1 MNRLSNRLLHIAAQV
16 QPADTLADIG
26 CDHGYL
32 PIYLLKSGCIR
43 HAIAMDIGEGPL
55 QRAKEHI
62 AEEQLGN
69 YIQTRLSNGLERL
82 QPGEADAV
90 VIAGMG
96 GSLIVDILTRG
107 KAVVDHLEQLV
118 IEPQSELAG
127 VRCFLRKQNY
137 FVEQEDYVLE
147 DGKFYPILRIL
158 PKQPSDDETLAR
170 QCGLDIS
177 VTDAYGYRLLQ
188 AAHPVLA
195 EYLKKEHDQCEQIL
209 RGLPDGQSGG
219 DRIARRRMDLT
230 AQLLLTHHPLIFSP
244 LKQINTD
251 QFISARVV
259 ELLRTGMSCYAMH
272 TNYDAARMGVLA
284 AQRLG
289 IPAEAPLGDLFERG
303 GCQYGIGSVGDT
315 DNPLTLADL
324 GAQVKDR
331 FGLQTVKIF
340 GDLSGQ
346 VQRVA
351 MCPGAGKSMI
361 PDALAQGAQVLI
373 TGDIDHHSGID
384 AVAQGLSIIDA
395 GHYGI
400 EHIFISD
407 MQQYL
412 NRELPQIEAVAQERR
427 DPFVV
432 I

>member
-1 MNRLSNRLLHIAAQV
+1 MVLGDIIKKLETAAPEDFAQDWDNVGLLVGDRAQDITKVYIALD
-16 QPADTLADIG
+16 ADEA
-26 CDHGYL
+26 
-32 PIYLLKSGCIR
+32 
-43 HAIAMDIGEGPL
+43 AIA
-55 QRAKEHI
+55 QAQ
-62 AEEQLGN
+62 A
-69 YIQTRLSNGLERL
+69 
-82 QPGEADAV
+82 
-90 VIAGMG
+90 
-96 GSLIVDILTRG
+96 
-107 KAVVDHLEQLV
+107 
-118 IEPQSELAG
+118 
-127 VRCFLRKQNY
+127 
-137 FVEQEDYVLE
+137 
-147 DGKFYPILRIL
+147 
-158 PKQPSDDETLAR
+158 
-170 QCGLDIS
+170 CG
-177 VTDAYGYRLLQ
+177 
-188 AAHPVLA
+188 
-195 EYLKKEHDQCEQIL
+195 
-209 RGLPDGQSGG
+209 
-219 DRIARRRMDLT
+219 

-244 LKQINTD
+244 LKKINTD

-289 IPAEAPLGDLFERG
+289 IPAEAPLGDLFERR

-412 NRELPQIEAVAQERR
+412 NRELPQIEAAAQERR

>member
-1 MNRLSNRLLHIAAQV
+1 MVLGDIIKKLETAAPEDFAQDWDNVGLLVGDRAQDITKVYIALD
-16 QPADTLADIG
+16 ADEA
-26 CDHGYL
+26 
-32 PIYLLKSGCIR
+32 
-43 HAIAMDIGEGPL
+43 AIA
-55 QRAKEHI
+55 QAQ
-62 AEEQLGN
+62 A
-69 YIQTRLSNGLERL
+69 
-82 QPGEADAV
+82 
-90 VIAGMG
+90 
-96 GSLIVDILTRG
+96 
-107 KAVVDHLEQLV
+107 
-118 IEPQSELAG
+118 
-127 VRCFLRKQNY
+127 
-137 FVEQEDYVLE
+137 
-147 DGKFYPILRIL
+147 
-158 PKQPSDDETLAR
+158 
-170 QCGLDIS
+170 CG
-177 VTDAYGYRLLQ
+177 
-188 AAHPVLA
+188 
-195 EYLKKEHDQCEQIL
+195 
-209 RGLPDGQSGG
+209 
-219 DRIARRRMDLT
+219 

-244 LKQINTD
+244 LKKINTD

-315 DNPLTLADL
+315 DHPLTLADL

-412 NRELPQIEAVAQERR
+412 NRELPQIEAAAQERR